1 MVGKVY
7 IKLRDN
13 KLDISV
19 KEGLMNNISSPL
31 L

>member
-7 IKLRDN
+7 IKLRDS

>member
-19 KEGLMNNISSPL
+19 KEGLMNNISSPPL
-31 L
+31 